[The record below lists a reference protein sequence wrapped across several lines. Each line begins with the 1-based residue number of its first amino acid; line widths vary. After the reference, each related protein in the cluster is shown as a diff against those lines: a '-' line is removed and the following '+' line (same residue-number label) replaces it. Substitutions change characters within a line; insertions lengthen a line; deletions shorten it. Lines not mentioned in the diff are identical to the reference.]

1 MIVVLT
7 EAAIADLVAIGR
19 YIKADNP
26 QRAETFVAEL
36 ESRCHQLGTMPKAF
50 PLVPRHEGSGRTPT
64 PLPRLSDLL
73 SDRQNDIKTYRYY
86 LYELAHNVRLQ
97 LYRSQ
102 GLQQADRAKQI
113 SAGYC
118 KRHMELAS
126 RR

>member
-50 PLVPRHEGSGRTPT
+50 PLVPRHEGSGVR
-64 PLPRLSDLL
+64 R
-73 SDRQNDIKTYRYY
+73 RHYRDH
-86 LYELAHNVRLQ
+86 LIF
-97 LYRSQ
+97 YRID
-102 GLQQADRAKQI
+102 ADTIEVLHVLHGAQDYTAI
-113 SAGYC
+113 
-118 KRHMELAS
+118 LFPDD
-126 RR
+126 